1 MKGIEVKYV
10 VTNSLK
16 EELQSM
22 AVIQTGGMQLVGKVR
37 LFSREKRGEQGRR
50 AYLAQKTDPH
60 FFAKAQGYRIYI
72 SLHSGLRPI
81 SQRTI
86 LENRE
91 YIHGILSE
99 MAAFYAESITDGMR
113 RQYADMEDCGRD
125 EDEGAQE
132 ATYVGSEKSPYGD

>member
-10 VTNSLK
+10 VTNSLR
-16 EELQSM
+16 EELQTM

-37 LFSREKRGEQGRR
+37 FFNRDKRGEQGRR

-81 SQRTI
+81 SQQTI

-91 YIHGILSE
+91 YIHDVLSE
-99 MAAFYAESITDGMR
+99 MAAFYAESITEGMR
-113 RQYADMEDCGRD
+113 RQYADMEDVERD
-125 EDEGAQE
+125 EEEGMQKAI
-132 ATYVGSEKSPYGD
+132 YGGSEVSAYGD